1 VSPGEIPGNNAFVA
15 LSLEAHCALE
25 CIRRTISNGRC
36 RIPAGFYLS
45 RSSKLPSPLDRFGER
60 YPFLRQ
66 RQLAGLD
73 QREIEDFVDQLQQ
86 VPPRLENLI
95 DASLLGGRWRRRT
108 GIL

>member
-1 VSPGEIPGNNAFVA
+1 MHKTNNFQRPVPDSRGV
-15 LSLEAHCALE
+15 LFEPQLEASITA
-25 CIRRTISNGRC
+25 
-36 RIPAGFYLS
+36 
-45 RSSKLPSPLDRFGER
+45 LDRFGER

-86 VPPRLENLI
+86 IPPRLENLI